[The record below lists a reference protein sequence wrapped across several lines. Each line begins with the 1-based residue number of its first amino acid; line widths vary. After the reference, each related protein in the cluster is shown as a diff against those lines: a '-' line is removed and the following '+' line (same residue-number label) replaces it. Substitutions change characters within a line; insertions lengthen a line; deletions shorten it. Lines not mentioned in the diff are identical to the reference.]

1 MTPSYMSLSK
11 TGPTNVT
18 NDNFVDKD
26 SADGD
31 DAKPLDVLRSR
42 DPNVLTPSAS
52 RKLDLAPLVDAAL
65 AKFSGLLQNLLLR

>member
-18 NDNFVDKD
+18 NDKD

-31 DAKPLDVLRSR
+31 DAKPLVLRSR

-52 RKLDLAPLVDAAL
+52 RKLDLAPA
-65 AKFSGLLQNLLLR
+65 R